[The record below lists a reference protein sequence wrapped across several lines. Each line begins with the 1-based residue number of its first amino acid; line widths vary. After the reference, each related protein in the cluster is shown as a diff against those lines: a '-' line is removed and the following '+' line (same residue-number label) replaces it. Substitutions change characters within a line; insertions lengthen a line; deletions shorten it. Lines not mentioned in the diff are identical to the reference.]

1 MYIDN
6 LLTIVT
12 SQDLGV
18 AQAPAT
24 VLGENSVN
32 LGAAKDLSKGKP
44 MYVVITVEEAFV
56 GNTSVQ
62 FDVITDSVAT
72 LNSTPTVHV
81 SSAVIAVGSLT
92 LGRAPIVLPIANPL
106 GVSEQYLGI
115 QFVIA
120 GGTGTAGIVS
130 AHIAFDIP

>member
-1 MYIDN
+1 MYTDN

-12 SQDLGV
+12 SQDLG
-18 AQAPAT
+18 ATQAPGT
-24 VLGENSVN
+24 VLGENSVD
-32 LGAAKDLSKGKP
+32 LGGARDLYKNKP
-44 MYVVITVEEAFV
+44 LYVVITVEESFV
-56 GNTSVQ
+56 GNTSVK

-72 LNSTPTVHV
+72 LASTPTVHV
-81 SSAVIAVGSLT
+81 SSAVIPVGSLT
-92 LGRAPIVLPIANPL
+92 AGRAPIVLPIANPL

-130 AHIAFDIP
+130 AHIAFDAP

>member
-18 AQAPAT
+18 SQAPGT
-24 VLGENSVN
+24 VLGENSVD

-44 MYVVITVEEAFV
+44 MSVVITVEESFV
-56 GNTSVQ
+56 GNTSVK

-72 LNSTPTVHV
+72 LDSTPTVHV
-81 SSAVIAVGSLT
+81 SSAVIAVGDLT
-92 LGRAPIVLPIANPL
+92 AGREPIVLPIANPL
-106 GVSEQYLGI
+106 SVSEQYLGI

-130 AHIAFDIP
+130 AHIAFDTP

>member
-18 AQAPAT
+18 SQAPAT
-24 VLGENSVN
+24 VLGENSVD

-44 MYVVITVEEAFV
+44 MSVVITVEESFV
-56 GNTSVQ
+56 GNTSVK

-72 LNSTPTVHV
+72 LDSTPTVHV
-81 SSAVIAVGSLT
+81 SSAVIAVGDLT
-92 LGRAPIVLPIANPL
+92 AGREPIVLPIANPL
-106 GVSEQYLGI
+106 SVSEQYLGI

-130 AHIAFDIP
+130 AHIAFDTP

>member
-24 VLGENSVN
+24 VLGENSVD
-32 LGAAKDLSKGKP
+32 LGVAKDLSKGKP
-44 MYVVITVEEAFV
+44 LSVVITVEESFV

-72 LNSTPTVHV
+72 LDSTPTVHV
-81 SSAVIAVGSLT
+81 SSAVIAVASLT
-92 LGRAPIVLPIANPL
+92 AGRAPIVLPIANPL
-106 GVSEQYLGI
+106 GVKERYLGI

-130 AHIAFDIP
+130 AHIAFDAP